1 MWPRRVIATLALCST
16 DVLASVLGQG
26 FLHCQITLMFL
37 KFYAVFLPNICDVD
51 LDGDIMETVQSEAV
65 TILQFGASA
74 VDGYIED

>member
-1 MWPRRVIATLALCST
+1 
-16 DVLASVLGQG
+16 
-26 FLHCQITLMFL
+26 MFL

-74 VDGYIED
+74 VDGYIEDWGEQHT

>member
-1 MWPRRVIATLALCST
+1 
-16 DVLASVLGQG
+16 
-26 FLHCQITLMFL
+26 MFL

-74 VDGYIED
+74 VDGYIEDINTRWVDQTSPL